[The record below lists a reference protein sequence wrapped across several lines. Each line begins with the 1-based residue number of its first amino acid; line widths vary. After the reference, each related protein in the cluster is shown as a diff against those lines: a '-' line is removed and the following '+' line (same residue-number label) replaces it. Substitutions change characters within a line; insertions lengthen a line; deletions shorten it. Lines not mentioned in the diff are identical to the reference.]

1 MKFFKSLFVHCSV
14 RTNILSLESSN
25 CLSCLWPVLYGLFI
39 DQFLNSPITGWL
51 SFFFLVQNHDL
62 CWLPTRLSWVTFTFS
77 VSKILLLLFFLQ
89 AYIYNIY
96 IYSIF
101 KVTFASSLYMFLKL
115 YNFEDN
121 YICNRNN
128 LHINYGCFLFQ
139 LSDISYLHLGDSPET
154 LISAG
159 QIFRK
164 RHWSQFTQTKP
175 IFCWLQGDQSTD
187 RQQTHYVF
195 V

>member
-1 MKFFKSLFVHCSV
+1 MFCKNQYIEFGVLKLSVLSVTCPLWIVYWSVFKQPNNRVIVIFLSGTKPWSLL
-14 RTNILSLESSN
+14 TAYASLMGYFHIQ
-25 CLSCLWPVLYGLFI
+25 CI
-39 DQFLNSPITGWL
+39 QNSAAAL
-51 SFFFLVQNHDL
+51 
-62 CWLPTRLSWVTFTFS
+62 
-77 VSKILLLLFFLQ
+77 FLQ

-164 RHWSQFTQTKP
+164 RHWNQFTQTKP